1 MNVLLNEIS
10 RKQRLINFIIFV
22 INLADI
28 EKYEMIIN
36 FYENINRLYY

>member
-10 RKQRLINFIIFV
+10 RNLITFV